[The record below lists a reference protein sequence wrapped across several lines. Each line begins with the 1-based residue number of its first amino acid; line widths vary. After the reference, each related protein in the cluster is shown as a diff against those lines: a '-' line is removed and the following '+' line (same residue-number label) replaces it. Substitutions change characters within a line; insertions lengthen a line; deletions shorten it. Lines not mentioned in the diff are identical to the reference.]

1 MLIAPPG
8 KLSAVYEWQLQSSSF
23 TIYQC
28 FLWHTPKANHH
39 FSLVF
44 NVTLLPILQTSRAHK
59 EIIFGFEC
67 LFIVLQCSLIHCVT
81 PLCYI
86 RRHGSLLKQRSKKVC
101 RARREVRNVTTNP
114 FQLSTKH
121 PRFKPVVCP
130 GEKPIAPLIFIIS
143 LYMWEWRLFN
153 FAISLG
159 LFWREKIFLCF
170 LAFWGVFRIKKK
182 HIYRNDKN

>member
-121 PRFKPVVCP
+121 PRFKPRVCP

-143 LYMWEWRLFN
+143 IYTRN
-153 FAISLG
+153 PISSWWPSATL
-159 LFWREKIFLCF
+159 
-170 LAFWGVFRIKKK
+170 LALRACLTSSFTPCGHSSRVLLHVKGGG
-182 HIYRNDKN
+182 